1 MEKSGH
7 GVRMWK
13 PVLIYAVLL
22 GLGVF
27 ALEWLQYEFFA
38 RRFGLEI
45 LLILVALAFA
55 GLGVWLGIT
64 LTRRDPAPVFEVNT
78 AAQKSLGITRRELE
92 VLGELCTGG
101 SNKDIASKLGLSPNT
116 VKSHIASLFS
126 KLEVTG
132 RVAAIEKARF
142 LSLVP

>member
-1 MEKSGH
+1 
-7 GVRMWK
+7 MWK

-27 ALEWLQYEFFA
+27 ALEWLQYEFIA

-45 LLILVALAFA
+45 LLSLIAVGFA
-55 GLGVWLGIT
+55 GLGIWLGIT
-64 LTRRDPAPVFEVNT
+64 LTRLKPSVAFEVNT
-78 AAQKSLGITRRELE
+78 SAQKSLGITRRELE
-92 VLGELCTGG
+92 VLGELCSGG
-101 SNKDIASKLGLSPNT
+101 SNKDIARKLGLSPNT

-126 KLEVTG
+126 KLDVTG
-132 RVAAIEKARF
+132 RVSAIEKARF

>member
-1 MEKSGH
+1 
-7 GVRMWK
+7 MWK

-27 ALEWLQYEFFA
+27 ALEWLQYEFLA

-45 LLILVALAFA
+45 LLTLIALAFA
-55 GLGVWLGIT
+55 GLGVWLGVT
-64 LTRRDPAPVFEVNT
+64 LTRRKPEAAFQVNT
-78 AAQKSLGITRRELE
+78 AAQQSLGITRRELE
-92 VLGELCTGG
+92 ILGELCSGG
-101 SNKDIASKLGLSPNT
+101 TNKDIARKLGLSPNT

-126 KLEVTG
+126 KLDVSG
-132 RVAAIEKARF
+132 RVSAIEKARF